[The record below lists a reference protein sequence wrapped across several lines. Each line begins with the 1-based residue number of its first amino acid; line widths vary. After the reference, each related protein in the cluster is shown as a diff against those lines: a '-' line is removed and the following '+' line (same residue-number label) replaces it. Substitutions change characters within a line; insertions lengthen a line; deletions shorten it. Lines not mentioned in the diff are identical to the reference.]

1 MENKDGI
8 KVEGVTFDQNGE
20 VAGLDDAVLDEVSAG
35 VGAGTPDEEDISINI
50 YKCGVAAA

>member
-20 VAGLDDAVLDEVSAG
+20 VAGLDDAVLDDISAGTG
-35 VGAGTPDEEDISINI
+35 VGAPDEENITING
-50 YKCGVAAA
+50 YACK